1 MSPVRHASRRLAT
14 LVSARH
20 ACVADLAAVTP
31 RGAIAWRASPFAAPG
46 RVSAPR
52 SFAFAP
58 RSAQRGFAAGARAW
72 ASAKGPGGDGP
83 AASAS
88 RAESGA
94 NAEAS
99 ASDDAATDGGG
110 SVEDGG
116 GGGTAETKPGVSPEP
131 ERDAANPLAGM
142 MFPWERA
149 VLSGDRTAE
158 PMSDTQK
165 LYWAVFA
172 FAVVVLV
179 VNRVRV
185 YLANRK
191 TKDELAEEL
200 KANRAAMHR
209 ALEGQSFANEED
221 PFEGMEP
228 GEIEAFLKQQAPD
241 GDPYAGMT
249 PEEINAYL
257 RAQQERA
264 VRENLSVPR
273 KVPNVS
279 SNAPAS
285 EPVR

>member
-20 ACVADLAAVTP
+20 ACVAELAAVTP
-31 RGAIAWRASPFAAPG
+31 RGAIAWRAAPFAAAG
-46 RVSAPR
+46 GLSAPP

-58 RSAQRGFAAGARAW
+58 RSAHRGFAAGARAW
-72 ASAKGPGGDGP
+72 ASAKGPGGEGP
-83 AASAS
+83 SAS
-88 RAESGA
+88 RAGSGA

-99 ASDDAATDGGG
+99 ASADAAADAGG
-110 SVEDGG
+110 SGMDGKARG
-116 GGGTAETKPGVSPEP
+116 AAETKHNRSTPEP
-131 ERDAANPLAGM
+131 EPEPANPLAGI

-149 VLSGDRTAE
+149 VLSGDRDKE
-158 PMSDTQK
+158 PMSDMQR

-172 FAVVVLV
+172 FAVALLV
-179 VNRVRV
+179 VNRVRA
-185 YLANRK
+185 YFAQKK

-209 ALEGQSFANEED
+209 ALEGSSFAGEED

-228 GEIEAFLKQQAPD
+228 HEIEAFLKQQAPD

-257 RAQQERA
+257 RDAQERA
-264 VRENLSVPR
+264 VRENVSVP
-273 KVPNVS
+273 KHVPNARV
-279 SNAPAS
+279 A
-285 EPVR
+285 

>member
-1 MSPVRHASRRLAT
+1 MSPVRHASRRLST
-14 LVSARH
+14 LLSVRH
-20 ACVADLAAVTP
+20 AFVADLAAVTP
-31 RGAIAWRASPFAAPG
+31 RGAIGWRASPFAAPG
-46 RVSAPR
+46 WLSAPW
-52 SFAFAP
+52 SFELAP
-58 RSAQRGFAAGARAW
+58 RSAHRGFAAGARAW
-72 ASAKGPGGDGP
+72 TSAKGPRGEGAVVNASFTASGVNG

-88 RAESGA
+88 DGA
-94 NAEAS
+94 ARDVGS
-99 ASDDAATDGGG
+99 PGDDGEG
-110 SVEDGG
+110 S
-116 GGGTAETKPGVSPEP
+116 GTAKTKSSTLEP
-131 ERDAANPLAGM
+131 DRDAANPLAGI

-149 VLSGDRTAE
+149 VLSGDRDKE
-158 PMSDTQK
+158 PMGDMQK

-172 FAVVVLV
+172 LAVAFLV
-179 VNRVRV
+179 VNRIRA

-191 TKDELAEEL
+191 TKEELAEEL

-209 ALEGQSFANEED
+209 ALEGNSFAGEED

-249 PEEINAYL
+249 PEEINTYL

-264 VRENLSVPR
+264 VRENLSMPR

-279 SNAPAS
+279 SNARES

>member
-20 ACVADLAAVTP
+20 ACVAELAAVTP
-31 RGAIAWRASPFAAPG
+31 RGAIAWRAAPFAAAG
-46 RVSAPR
+46 GLSAPP

-58 RSAQRGFAAGARAW
+58 RSAHRGFAAGARAW
-72 ASAKGPGGDGP
+72 ASAKGPGGEGP
-83 AASAS
+83 SAS
-88 RAESGA
+88 RAGSGA

-99 ASDDAATDGGG
+99 ASADAAADAGG
-110 SVEDGG
+110 SGMDGKARG
-116 GGGTAETKPGVSPEP
+116 AAETKHNRSTPEP
-131 ERDAANPLAGM
+131 EPEPANPLAGI

-149 VLSGDRTAE
+149 VLSGDRDKE
-158 PMSDTQK
+158 PMSDMQR

-172 FAVVVLV
+172 FAVALLV
-179 VNRVRV
+179 VNRVRA
-185 YLANRK
+185 YFAQKK

-209 ALEGQSFANEED
+209 ALEGSSFAGEED

-228 GEIEAFLKQQAPD
+228 HEIEAFLKQQAPD

-257 RAQQERA
+257 HDAQERA
-264 VRENLSVPR
+264 VRENVSVP
-273 KVPNVS
+273 KNVPNARV
-279 SNAPAS
+279 A
-285 EPVR
+285 

>member
-99 ASDDAATDGGG
+99 ASDDA
-110 SVEDGG
+110 

-179 VNRVRV
+179 VNRVRA

-279 SNAPAS
+279 SNARES

>member
-14 LVSARH
+14 LVSTRH
-20 ACVADLAAVTP
+20 ACVADLAALTP

-46 RVSAPR
+46 RLSAPR

-72 ASAKGPGGDGP
+72 ASAKGPGDEGAVANASHAAPGANA
-83 AASAS
+83 AASAPKN
-88 RAESGA
+88 G
-94 NAEAS
+94 
-99 ASDDAATDGGG
+99 AATHVGG
-110 SVEDGG
+110 SGCDGEG
-116 GGGTAETKPGVSPEP
+116 DPISDERSSTLRP

-149 VLSGDRTAE
+149 VLSGDRDQA
-158 PMSDTQK
+158 PMSDAQK
-165 LYWAVFA
+165 LYWAAFA
-172 FAVVVLV
+172 FAVALLVL
-179 VNRVRV
+179 NRIRV

-209 ALEGQSFANEED
+209 ALEGRSFAGEED

-228 GEIEAFLKQQAPD
+228 HEIEAFLKQQAPD

-257 RAQQERA
+257 HAQQERA
-264 VRENLSVPR
+264 VRENLSMPTRAPR
-273 KVPNVS
+273 RAEGVKG
-279 SNAPAS
+279 
-285 EPVR
+285 

>member
-46 RVSAPR
+46 RLSAPR

-99 ASDDAATDGGG
+99 ASD
-110 SVEDGG
+110 GG

-131 ERDAANPLAGM
+131 ARDAANPLAGM

-179 VNRVRV
+179 VNRVRA

-279 SNAPAS
+279 SNARES

>member
-14 LVSARH
+14 LLSARH
-20 ACVADLAAVTP
+20 ACVAEVAAVTP
-31 RGAIAWRASPFAAPG
+31 RGAIAWRAAPFAAAG
-46 RVSAPR
+46 GLSAPP

-58 RSAQRGFAAGARAW
+58 RSAHRGFA
-72 ASAKGPGGDGP
+72 AKGPGGEGP
-83 AASAS
+83 SAS
-88 RAESGA
+88 RAGSGS

-99 ASDDAATDGGG
+99 ASADAAAYAGG
-110 SVEDGG
+110 SGMDGKARG
-116 GGGTAETKPGVSPEP
+116 AAETKPSTPEP
-131 ERDAANPLAGM
+131 ERDAANPLAGI

-149 VLSGDRTAE
+149 VLSGDRDKE
-158 PMSDTQK
+158 PMSDMQK

-172 FAVVVLV
+172 VAVALLV

-209 ALEGQSFANEED
+209 ALEGSSFAGEED

-228 GEIEAFLKQQAPD
+228 HEIEAFLKQQAPD

-257 RAQQERA
+257 HEAQERA
-264 VRENLSVPR
+264 VRENVSVP
-273 KVPNVS
+273 KNVPNIGR
-279 SNAPAS
+279 AA
-285 EPVR
+285 

>member
-20 ACVADLAAVTP
+20 ACVAELAAVTP
-31 RGAIAWRASPFAAPG
+31 RGAIAWRAAPFAAAG
-46 RVSAPR
+46 GLSAPP

-58 RSAQRGFAAGARAW
+58 RSAHRGFAAGARAW
-72 ASAKGPGGDGP
+72 ASAKGPGGEGS
-83 AASAS
+83 SAS
-88 RAESGA
+88 RAGSGA

-99 ASDDAATDGGG
+99 ASADAAADAGG
-110 SVEDGG
+110 SGIDGKARG
-116 GGGTAETKPGVSPEP
+116 AAETKPSTHEP
-131 ERDAANPLAGM
+131 ERDAANPLAGI

-149 VLSGDRTAE
+149 VLSGDRDKE
-158 PMSDTQK
+158 PMSDMQK

-172 FAVVVLV
+172 VAVALLV

-209 ALEGQSFANEED
+209 ALEGSSFAGEED

-228 GEIEAFLKQQAPD
+228 HEIEAFLKQQAPD

-257 RAQQERA
+257 HEAQERA
-264 VRENLSVPR
+264 VRENVSVP
-273 KVPNVS
+273 KNVPNIGR
-279 SNAPAS
+279 AA
-285 EPVR
+285 

>member
-1 MSPVRHASRRLAT
+1 MASLALRRPRAT
-14 LVSARH
+14 LGAAVVRVRPAIRSAR
-20 ACVADLAAVTP
+20 V
-31 RGAIAWRASPFAAPG
+31 RR
-46 RVSAPR
+46 
-52 SFAFAP
+52 
-58 RSAQRGFAAGARAW
+58 GARAW

-83 AASAS
+83 AASAL

-179 VNRVRV
+179 VNRVRM

-209 ALEGQSFANEED
+209 ALEGQSFAGEED

-264 VRENLSVPR
+264 VRENLSMPR

-279 SNAPAS
+279 SHARES

>member
-99 ASDDAATDGGG
+99 
-110 SVEDGG
+110 VEDGG

-179 VNRVRV
+179 VNRVRA

-264 VRENLSVPR
+264 VRENLSMPR

-279 SNAPAS
+279 SNARES

>member
-20 ACVADLAAVTP
+20 ACVAELAAVTP
-31 RGAIAWRASPFAAPG
+31 RGAIAWRAAPFAAAG
-46 RVSAPR
+46 GLSAPP
-52 SFAFAP
+52 SFAV
-58 RSAQRGFAAGARAW
+58 
-72 ASAKGPGGDGP
+72 
-83 AASAS
+83 AS
-88 RAESGA
+88 RAGSGA

-99 ASDDAATDGGG
+99 ASADAAADAGG
-110 SVEDGG
+110 SGIDGKARG
-116 GGGTAETKPGVSPEP
+116 AAETKPSTPEP
-131 ERDAANPLAGM
+131 ERDAANPLAGI

-149 VLSGDRTAE
+149 VLSGDRDKE
-158 PMSDTQK
+158 PMSDMQK

-172 FAVVVLV
+172 VAVALLV

-209 ALEGQSFANEED
+209 ALEGSSFAGEED

-228 GEIEAFLKQQAPD
+228 HEIEAFLKQQAPD

-257 RAQQERA
+257 HEAQERA
-264 VRENLSVPR
+264 VRENVSVP
-273 KVPNVS
+273 KNVPNVGR
-279 SNAPAS
+279 AA
-285 EPVR
+285 

>member
-20 ACVADLAAVTP
+20 ACVAELAAVTP
-31 RGAIAWRASPFAAPG
+31 RGAIAWRAAPFAAAG
-46 RVSAPR
+46 GLSAPP

-58 RSAQRGFAAGARAW
+58 RSAHRGFAAGARAW
-72 ASAKGPGGDGP
+72 ASAKGPGGEGP
-83 AASAS
+83 SAS
-88 RAESGA
+88 RAGSGA

-99 ASDDAATDGGG
+99 ASADAAADAGG
-110 SVEDGG
+110 SGMDGKARG
-116 GGGTAETKPGVSPEP
+116 AAETKHNRSTPEP
-131 ERDAANPLAGM
+131 EPEPANPLAGI

-149 VLSGDRTAE
+149 VLSGDRDKE
-158 PMSDTQK
+158 PMSDMQR

-172 FAVVVLV
+172 FAVALLV
-179 VNRVRV
+179 VNRVRA
-185 YLANRK
+185 YFAQKK

-209 ALEGQSFANEED
+209 ALEGSSFAGEED

-228 GEIEAFLKQQAPD
+228 HEIEAFLKQQAPD

-257 RAQQERA
+257 RDAQERA
-264 VRENLSVPR
+264 VRENVSVP
-273 KVPNVS
+273 KNVPNARV
-279 SNAPAS
+279 A
-285 EPVR
+285 

>member
-94 NAEAS
+94 NAE
-99 ASDDAATDGGG
+99 ATDGGG

>member
-20 ACVADLAAVTP
+20 ACVAELAAVTP
-31 RGAIAWRASPFAAPG
+31 RGAIAWRAAPFAAAG
-46 RVSAPR
+46 GLSAPP

-58 RSAQRGFAAGARAW
+58 RSAHRGFAAGARAW
-72 ASAKGPGGDGP
+72 ASAKGPGGEGP
-83 AASAS
+83 SAS
-88 RAESGA
+88 RAGSGA

-99 ASDDAATDGGG
+99 ASADAAADAGG
-110 SVEDGG
+110 SGMDGKARG
-116 GGGTAETKPGVSPEP
+116 AAETKHNRSTPEP
-131 ERDAANPLAGM
+131 EPEPANPLAGI

-149 VLSGDRTAE
+149 VLSGDRDKE
-158 PMSDTQK
+158 PMSDMQR

-172 FAVVVLV
+172 FAVALLV
-179 VNRVRV
+179 VNRVRA
-185 YLANRK
+185 YFAQKK

-209 ALEGQSFANEED
+209 ALEGSSFAGDED

-228 GEIEAFLKQQAPD
+228 HEIEAFLKQQAPD

-257 RAQQERA
+257 RDAQERA
-264 VRENLSVPR
+264 VRENVSVP
-273 KVPNVS
+273 KNVPNARV
-279 SNAPAS
+279 A
-285 EPVR
+285 